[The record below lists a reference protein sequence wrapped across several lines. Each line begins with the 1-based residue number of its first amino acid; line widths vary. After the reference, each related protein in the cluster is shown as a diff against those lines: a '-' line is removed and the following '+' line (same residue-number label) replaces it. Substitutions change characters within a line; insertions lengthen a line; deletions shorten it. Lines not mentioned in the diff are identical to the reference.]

1 MRCLPLV
8 LALSTAALS
17 AAPAHAQIDLPRPP
31 AERPAPERRTPS
43 PDDPEPS
50 APRATMTCTV
60 CGEASQPI
68 PESLPTNGL
77 PPKAFCKVC
86 RAERFHKLPKGARS
100 GSGGGGSGGSG
111 VLDLPTGTGT
121 PVPGTE
127 PASAMDGSQGTAPAA
142 PVRNAASIVL
152 GEVAKRRRLED
163 PLLDQAVESLSG
175 MGAAG
180 LEAAREALA
189 SDQPTVVLVSARVL
203 VAGAEGADRSLVAR
217 RIEAGTP
224 GTVGGLLVREL
235 AEADPVLAS
244 PAWLAGLVAH
254 RQNVVRAAAHRL
266 LGAEPRAAWI
276 PLLAPALEARSADA
290 RFRAVDLVA
299 STGVAEAIPVLM
311 DHLADPRSK
320 VAARVVDFLA
330 RHPDPSIEPLLLE
343 KAFGERWI
351 LRPAA
356 FALLALVERED
367 ARLLPILGPGHVDA
381 LVKGAS
387 SQDPFVAASSALALA
402 GIGFRSEDP
411 LSTAW
416 LDATVPALLMD
427 VLAGRKYFEEREA
440 LTGAVVRRLQLIT
453 GQSLGPTA
461 RLWADWWAENA
472 RDFRAT
478 RAVMRALPT
487 DAPELAV
494 ELFDRAR
501 GQRFVLLGPA
511 WLERA
516 RPDGGAE
523 PFYLAQA
530 AATDLMERLREAG
543 VFGAELLPGVRGGAS
558 ERARGVEVVLG
569 RQVKGFTFSPG
580 SEPAWFGPL
589 FAAGDSLRERARWQR
604 FAHPVDHVTRRA
616 LVAARGADFE
626 GAVDAGSRAR
636 LVADLVLAWM
646 RPLDY
651 GERELGIAE
660 LERPE
665 VKATLSITDVV
676 ALTALVRDEPY
687 YGPRCRRLVALVEHA
702 SGIAPGLESASVQA
716 DLREE
721 LIDLLH
727 DRYGVDAV
735 DALARLLATGG
746 AARERGAAAG
756 SRPLL
761 RAVAATPLARRASD
775 EDLALLE
782 ALLDDDVDLVEI
794 ATLQAVGEAR
804 LRALGDEVLV
814 RAALDSPAVRGA
826 ALRAVGR
833 LGGDDAREVLL
844 TSLTDS
850 SGLYRAPAAE
860 GLVELVDP
868 SVAEIFL
875 SMIRSNREPVL
886 VDLAREGLL
895 RLGEAAHGTLRSA
908 LSSPSPGARRAAAQ
922 VLARQLVP
930 EAFPPLM
937 RAWEA
942 SPENLT
948 LRDELVILTCRE
960 FAEREQPVT
969 DWWRWWDGVR
979 QDDALAWFRAACE
992 TRTLPTPPNEAFAAG
1007 ARDPE
1012 AIRFLLTV
1020 LARPEAFL
1028 AERARREL
1036 ERVLGGPLDPL
1047 PQKSEQRALWIQ
1059 TLNEQLLLREE

>member
-8 LALSTAALS
+8 LALSAAALS

-31 AERPAPERRTPS
+31 AERPAPERGTP
-43 PDDPEPS
+43 PANDPQPS

-60 CGEASQPI
+60 CGEASQPV

-86 RAERFHKLPKGARS
+86 RAERFHKLPKGARA
-100 GSGGGGSGGSG
+100 GSRSGSGGSG
-111 VLDLPTGTGT
+111 GLDLPTGSGA
-121 PVPGTE
+121 PAPATE
-127 PASAMDGSQGTAPAA
+127 PAGAETQDATPGA
-142 PVRNAASIVL
+142 PVRNAAGIVL
-152 GEVAKRRRLED
+152 AEVAKRRRLED
-163 PLLDQAVESLSG
+163 PLLDQAVESLTG

-180 LEAAREALA
+180 LEAAREALG
-189 SDQPTVVLVSARVL
+189 SDQATVVLVAARVL
-203 VAGAEGADRSLVAR
+203 VAGAQGEDRSRVAR

-266 LGAEPRAAWI
+266 LGEEPRAEWI
-276 PLLAPALEARSADA
+276 PLLAGALGARSADA

-299 STGVAEAIPVLM
+299 STGAAEAIPVLM
-311 DHLADPRSK
+311 EHLADPRSK

-367 ARLLPILGPGHVDA
+367 ARLLPILGPGHVEA
-381 LVKGAS
+381 LVKGSS
-387 SQDPFVAASSALALA
+387 SQDPFVAASCALALA
-402 GIGFRSEDP
+402 GVGFRSTDP
-411 LSTAW
+411 LSTSW
-416 LDATVPALLMD
+416 LDTTVPTLLMD
-427 VLAGRKYFEEREA
+427 VLAGRQYFEEREA

-523 PFYLAQA
+523 PFYLAPT
-530 AATDLMERLREAG
+530 AATDLMERLRDAG

-604 FAHPVDHVTRRA
+604 FAHPVDHGTRRA

-626 GAVDAGSRAR
+626 GAVDASARAR

-676 ALTALVRDEPY
+676 ELTALVRDEPY

-746 AARERGAAAG
+746 AARERRAAAG

-775 EDLALLE
+775 EDVALLE

-794 ATLQAVGEAR
+794 AALGAVGEAR
-804 LRALGDEVLV
+804 LKALGDEVLV
-814 RAALDSPAVRGA
+814 RAALDSPAVRSA

-860 GLVELVDP
+860 GLVELEDP

-930 EAFPPLM
+930 EAFPPLL

-960 FAEREQPVT
+960 LADNEQPVT

-979 QDDALAWFRAACE
+979 QDDALSWFRAACE
-992 TRTLPTPPNEAFAAG
+992 ARTLPTPPNEAFAAG

-1020 LARPEAFL
+1020 LARPEGFL